1 MPDNTELNSPEPAAE
16 NSTEGMLAQSEK
28 PWERVT
34 ELEDLIKQ
42 KDQEITLMGARIL
55 EFEQTITGLESEIAV
70 LKQAVAESNDNVDK
84 LSDDLKQAVSSYR
97 ALIVQANPGVPEE
110 LIAGDSI
117 AAIADSLKS
126 AKTLVSKIRNGMEA
140 EISLVRVPIGTPERA
155 APDLSGLSP
164 REKIQY
170 AVGGFS
176 S

>member
-1 MPDNTELNSPEPAAE
+1 VPDNDELNPPEPAVE
-16 NSTEGMLAQSEK
+16 NSTEGVLAQSEE
-28 PWERVT
+28 PRERVT

-42 KDQEITLMGARIL
+42 KDQEITLMGARIS
-55 EFEQTITGLESEIAV
+55 EFEQTITSLESEIAA
-70 LKQAVAESNDNVDK
+70 LKQVVTESNGNADK
-84 LSDDLKQAVSSYR
+84 LGENLKQAVSSYR
-97 ALIVQANPGVPEE
+97 ALVVQANPGVPEE
-110 LIAGDSI
+110 LITGDSI
-117 AAIADSLKS
+117 AAIADSLES